1 MGSGINPG
9 VTDGRHRYGATQ
21 APGRKTV
28 RPALPDFKA
37 WGASIV
43 LKRLEKLAG
52 DGDVL
57 TQKLQKEPRTGAE
70 FGAVHENARL
80 RLAAQAAGAAI
91 FDWDVP
97 DGSIIWDGALQA
109 LPMHLDNNRAQVL
122 IDSIP
127 QEKRGAL
134 QNILDTNSH
143 YSTSF
148 QIEVEIASAMGA
160 LNFTMVGSRISG
172 ENGRTERLIGFLRE
186 TTERAR
192 EHQRLTYLATRDEL
206 TGHLNRNALRAE
218 LAQAI
223 DSAKAEH
230 RHCAFIVA
238 SVDRLAMIND
248 GFGFDAGEEVIVG
261 VGERLARSLRGSDII
276 GRTAGNK
283 FGVILKNCKE
293 SEIEIVSGRLRAAVR
308 DNAIDTRGGQVAAT
322 CSVGAVWLPGAAG
335 NSQEAMLRAE
345 EALDKARTRGRDG
358 FTVYKHSP
366 QRETGRLRQMGIAD
380 EITAALKD
388 NRLKL
393 AYQPIIGAKS
403 RRVSH
408 YESLLRMARPDGE
421 IVTAGYFVP
430 AAEQMGIVHLIDRF
444 ALETVIT
451 ELRAHKHITLAVNV
465 SGTAADDPAW
475 LQSFV
480 DYIREKSDVAER
492 LIVELTETAALHH
505 FEENARFITQL
516 RELGVKVAID
526 DFGAGY
532 TSFRNLQMLHVDTV
546 KIDGSYVKDLSESP
560 ENQVFVRTLVGL
572 AKNLGLKTV
581 AEWVGSDADAALL
594 QSFGVDYFQGF
605 HFGEPLLDPKWSK

>member
-1 MGSGINPG
+1 
-9 VTDGRHRYGATQ
+9 
-21 APGRKTV
+21 
-28 RPALPDFKA
+28 
-37 WGASIV
+37 V
-43 LKRLEKLAG
+43 LK
-52 DGDVL
+52 
-57 TQKLQKEPRTGAE
+57 QKLHEEPRAETGAE
-70 FGAVHENARL
+70 LGAVHENLRL
-80 RLAAQAAGAAI
+80 RLAAQAAGAAV
-91 FDWDVP
+91 FDWNVAE
-97 DGSIIWDGALQA
+97 GTIVWDGATKV
-109 LPMHLDNNRAQVL
+109 LPLHLDNNRAQIL

-127 QEKRGAL
+127 PAKRGGL
-134 QNILDTNSH
+134 QNILDTRSH
-143 YSTSF
+143 YATAF
-148 QIEVEIASAMGA
+148 QIEIEIASAMGA
-160 LNFTMVGSRISG
+160 LNFTMSGSRIPG
-172 ENGRTERLIGFLRE
+172 EDGRAERLVGLLRE

-218 LAQAI
+218 LAVAI
-223 DSAKAEH
+223 DKAKEEN

-248 GFGFDAGEEVIVG
+248 GFGFDVGEEVIVG

-283 FGVILKNCKE
+283 FGVILKNCSE
-293 SEIEIVSGRLRAAVR
+293 REIEVVAARLRAAVR
-308 DNAIDTRGGQVAAT
+308 DNVIETRGGQVAAT
-322 CSVGAVWLPGAAG
+322 SSVGAVWLPGAAN

-345 EALDKARTRGRDG
+345 EALDRARERGRDG
-358 FTVYKHSP
+358 YAVYEHSP
-366 QRETGRLRQMGIAD
+366 QRETGRLRQMNIAD
-380 EITAALKD
+380 EIVAALKES
-388 NRLKL
+388 RLRL

-403 RRVSH
+403 RRTTY
-408 YESLLRMARPDGE
+408 YECLLRMVRPDGQ
-421 IVTAGYFVP
+421 VMTAGYFVP
-430 AAEQMGIVHLIDRF
+430 AAEQMGIVHLVDRF
-444 ALETVIT
+444 ALETVISR
-451 ELRAHKHITLAVNV
+451 LKAHQGLTLAVNV

-480 DYIREKSDVAER
+480 DYIGQNGDVASR
-492 LIVELTETAALHH
+492 LIVELTETAALHL

-516 RELGVKVAID
+516 KDKGVRVAID

-546 KIDGSYVKDLSESP
+546 KIDGSYVKNLAENP

-605 HFGEPLLDPKWSK
+605 HFGEPVLDPEWSKA